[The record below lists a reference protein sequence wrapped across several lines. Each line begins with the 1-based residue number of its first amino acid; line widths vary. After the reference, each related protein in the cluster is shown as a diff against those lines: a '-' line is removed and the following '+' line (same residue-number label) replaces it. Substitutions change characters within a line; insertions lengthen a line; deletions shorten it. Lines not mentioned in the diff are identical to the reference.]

1 MDKKDKNLWI
11 CIVAVIVAVA
21 VVVGVIVTKGDG
33 GDNGGIQESSFADE
47 IRNVDVEIEYGDY
60 DAMEELAKDIQ
71 NGRATDKVVKIDGL
85 VSHPLSFYSI
95 VEPNDSGTGSIGTR
109 FVIESETGY
118 PEDGDHIVITGKV
131 VELEPMVYVIKTTKD
146 FIEVK

>member
-1 MDKKDKNLWI
+1 MDKKYKNLWI
-11 CIVAVIVAVA
+11 GIVAIVAIVIA
-21 VVVGVIVTKGDG
+21 VVGIVIAKGNG
-33 GDNGGIQESSFADE
+33 GDNSGSSESSFANE
-47 IRNVDVEIEYGDY
+47 LSSVDVTIEYGDY

-85 VSHPLSFYSI
+85 VSHPLSFYSV

-131 VELEPMVYVIKTTKD
+131 VELEPMVYVIKTATG
-146 FIEVK
+146 FIEVQ